1 MDWLGIGIL
10 LIGIA
15 FSVLVLILIKP
26 VRKLSD
32 TLDGVKLATNRLP
45 KAIDDL
51 SMQATEVMKTSNI
64 TIQNVNNQVKE
75 MTPFFHVIGV
85 TGEATHQLTLAVLKK
100 NNRLNAKT
108 TTTTDF
114 TKREKYEGIYGI
126 VSFIFFLTQRSKG
139 LKKGTDFIQ

>member
-15 FSVLVLILIKP
+15 FSVLVFILIKP
-26 VRKLSD
+26 VGKLSD
-32 TLDGVKLATNRLP
+32 TLDEVKLATNRLP
-45 KAIDDL
+45 KAIDNL
-51 SMQATEVMKTSNI
+51 SMQATEVMNTSNI
-64 TIQNVNNQVKE
+64 TIQNVNNQVKK

-85 TGEATHQLTLAVLKK
+85 AGEATHQLTLAALKK
-100 NNRLNAKT
+100 TNRLNTRT
-108 TTTTDF
+108 TTATGF

-126 VSFIFFLTQRSKG
+126 ISFIFFLTQRSKE